1 MKHGGGGGLGRFPVA
16 LMCCD
21 VHPLQEARPWGNVL
35 GGRMTEVFVCK
46 PKDQYRLAGA
56 RSLEEDI

>member
-1 MKHGGGGGLGRFPVA
+1 MA

-21 VHPLQEARPWGNVL
+21 VHPHQEARPWGNVL
-35 GGRMTEVFVCK
+35 GGRMTEVVVCK